1 MERLQIQ
8 ILTQRL
14 QEGKKDTQTIKINDA
29 IESTRLKIK
38 KQTKSRMK
46 V

>member
-1 MERLQIQ
+1 MEWLQIQ
-8 ILTQRL
+8 VFTQRPR
-14 QEGKKDTQTIKINDA
+14 EGTKDTQTIKINDA

-38 KQTKSRMK
+38 KQTKLRMK